1 MPVTKTLHLLTG
13 DYPDRLDV
21 LEAALSRAE
30 KDAEKGI
37 PRTALEADPVEA
49 LDEEFTALKT
59 EAREAG
65 VSVTLT
71 AVGRKVWRELKTK
84 HPVRSGDDADPEDV
98 KRDRNAGVNVE
109 TVEDDL
115 VYASLTEP
123 KFSSRSAFDEW
134 ADRLS
139 EGEWQTILVT
149 AWGLANGARL
159 GPKDS

>member
-13 DYPDRLDV
+13 DYPDRLDQ
-21 LEAALSRAE
+21 LEAALNRAE
-30 KDAEKGI
+30 KDADGGV
-37 PRTALEADPVEA
+37 PRTALEGDPVEELSA
-49 LDEEFTALKT
+49 EFTAMKA

-65 VSVTLT
+65 TTVVLT
-71 AVGRKVWRELKTK
+71 AVGRKVWRELKAK
-84 HPVRSGDDADPEDV
+84 HPVRSGDDVDPDV
-98 KRDRNAGVNVE
+98 AKADRNAGVNTE

-115 VYASLTEP
+115 VYESLTAP
-123 KFSSRSAFDEW
+123 QFSSRAGFDEW
-134 ADRLS
+134 ADKLS

>member
-13 DYPDRLDV
+13 DYPDRLDQ
-21 LEAALSRAE
+21 LEAELSEAM
-30 KDAEKGI
+30 KDADRGV
-37 PRTALEADPVEA
+37 PTTALEGDPVAEI
-49 LDEEFTALKT
+49 DERFKALKA

-65 VSVTLT
+65 TTVVLT
-71 AVGRKVWRELKTK
+71 AVGRKVWRELKAK
-84 HPVRSGDDADPEDV
+84 HQPRSGDDVDADV
-98 KRDRNAGVNVE
+98 AKQDRNAGVNVD

-123 KFSSRSAFDEW
+123 DFGSRAAFDEW

-159 GPKDS
+159 GPKAS

>member
-13 DYPDRLDV
+13 DYPDRLDQ
-21 LEAALSRAE
+21 LEAALNAAE
-30 KDAEKGI
+30 KDADNGV
-37 PRTALEADPVEA
+37 PRTALEADPAEE
-49 LDEEFTALKT
+49 LLEEFAALKA

-65 VSVTLT
+65 TTVVLT
-71 AVGRKVWRELKTK
+71 AVGRKVWRELKAK
-84 HPVRSGDDADPEDV
+84 HPARSGDGVDPDDV

-123 KFSSRSAFDEW
+123 NHGSRAAFDEW
-134 ADRLS
+134 ADKLS